1 MSKISLCDKWLP
13 KKLVTHFAE
22 ILDFFLLLSRTAMMP
37 NVPLGTMGGHVW
49 WKDLASYN
57 GMRLQQNHITKHCR
71 LLDKNDRRIAWGSY
85 DAMEKAMKRIMNLQ
99 KMAAANTESKSQ
111 SDMQK
116 MEQLKKL
123 KELLD
128 LGILTET
135 EYAEKKAKILA
146 EI

>member
-1 MSKISLCDKWLP
+1 
-13 KKLVTHFAE
+13 
-22 ILDFFLLLSRTAMMP
+22 
-37 NVPLGTMGGHVW
+37 
-49 WKDLASYN
+49 
-57 GMRLQQNHITKHCR
+57 
-71 LLDKNDRRIAWGSY
+71 
-85 DAMEKAMKRIMNLQ
+85 MEKAMKRIMNLQ

>member
-1 MSKISLCDKWLP
+1 MENFSEMLRMLGSAKESKGVWDIFK
-13 KKLVTHFAE
+13 E
-22 ILDFFLLLSRTAMMP
+22 ELDMP

-85 DAMEKAMKRIMNLQ
+85 DAMERAMKRIMNLQ

>member
-1 MSKISLCDKWLP
+1 
-13 KKLVTHFAE
+13 
-22 ILDFFLLLSRTAMMP
+22 
-37 NVPLGTMGGHVW
+37 
-49 WKDLASYN
+49 
-57 GMRLQQNHITKHCR
+57 
-71 LLDKNDRRIAWGSY
+71 
-85 DAMEKAMKRIMNLQ
+85 MERAMKRIMNLQ

-111 SDMQK
+111 SGMQK

-128 LGILTET
+128 LGILTEA